1 MHSHLNTGEAMKQN
15 ETQIQIQDSL
25 LKHLLLKNYF
35 ERVSQVQQN
44 ILAENSSISSEYET
58 VLNNIVTEKVINI
71 SDETMRNLSATSAN
85 EKMPRIE
92 RCFSESSRQVLPQ
105 DKFISERTNAKKLL
119 QIMRNEEYI
128 AGEIPE
134 SEKYVRTV
142 LAEIGPERTMFW
154 LTHIYETNFDKPA
167 ILIGLLHILSHFS
180 YSTVSPNGPIMA
192 LALLQHRSAS
202 VREFAIKAFENW
214 NSKQSL
220 MFLRNIK
227 CDQQWLQDYLEEVI
241 RDIES

>member
-35 ERVSQVQQN
+35 ERVSQAQQN

-105 DKFISERTNAKKLL
+105 DKFISERTNTKKLL
-119 QIMRNEEYI
+119 HFQILDFY
-128 AGEIPE
+128 
-134 SEKYVRTV
+134 
-142 LAEIGPERTMFW
+142 
-154 LTHIYETNFDKPA
+154 
-167 ILIGLLHILSHFS
+167 
-180 YSTVSPNGPIMA
+180 
-192 LALLQHRSAS
+192 
-202 VREFAIKAFENW
+202 
-214 NSKQSL
+214 
-220 MFLRNIK
+220 FL
-227 CDQQWLQDYLEEVI
+227 
-241 RDIES
+241 